1 MNDKVF
7 LQGGYRESRVILRR
21 IVWKK
26 KVWKMEYTFSNLYE
40 LLPSLSRDFRKLVN
54 SYPLL
59 SINLSRGKYRNF
71 VSKIYSNE
79 RRNTS

>member
-26 KVWKMEYTFSNLYE
+26 KVWEMEYTFSNLYE

-59 SINLSRGKYRNF
+59 LINLSLRER
-71 VSKIYSNE
+71 KI
-79 RRNTS
+79 